1 MSSSNL
7 ISVLKE
13 TLLQE
18 HDLLTHLSDEQ
29 YAAPGQGYYKSSVG
43 MHIRHNLDHFGAF
56 FEGLSSGRID
66 YESRER
72 NTLIE
77 ESTQTAQALINT
89 YIEELQNF
97 SLEANSALYIREEDG
112 APLKEASWIESSCGR
127 ELQFL
132 LGHSVHHHAIIAMM
146 IVQNG
151 FSLPAGFGV
160 APSTKR
166 YQTKVNN

>member
-18 HDLLTHLSDEQ
+18 YDLLTHLSDEQ

-56 FEGLSSGRID
+56 FDGLEDGRID

-77 ESTQTAQALINT
+77 ESTQTAQGLIET
-89 YIEELQNF
+89 YIEALENF
-97 SLEANSALYIREEDG
+97 SMEASCALSIREEDG
-112 APLKEASWIESSCGR
+112 APLEKASWIESSCGR

-151 FSLPAGFGV
+151 FTLPTGFGV

-166 YQTKVNN
+166 YQSRVSH